1 MNKVRVLIQ
10 ASSRS
15 WAGGTDICMGLVD
28 GEIAV
33 VRTVKR
39 ALSAFPEYEVRLA
52 APEFDR
58 SGALDQIV
66 SDLNDPRLTAFY
78 GYDESPLKRMLAA
91 AEDLNDEDYILRADG
106 IHFCFDTDLSKEMLA
121 LAQSRQLDCVKLPDD
136 FPVHFSS
143 EVFRVGALRKLV
155 TQLQAP
161 EDAKFHV
168 HPKCYFALN
177 RHEFS
182 FEYLLSTP
190 RYSDEYLSEC
200 RRLANAIYEI
210 PRQEVNGKRI
220 ASGDRLGFH
229 YELAL
234 RYLKPNMKVLDI
246 ACADGYGVRMMSE
259 SLAQVH
265 GADLDPES
273 VAFAKAH
280 SPQKNVDFF
289 VEDITAMSF
298 ADNSYDAVTS
308 FETLEHVPE
317 RECLSELKRI
327 IRPGGMLVLS
337 TPQNSLGHIPVNA
350 CHLVE
355 YDLDY
360 LLKLVGEYFHI
371 VKVIGIKAGIIYD
384 NADPYG
390 TNTVLV
396 CINPIR

>member
-1 MNKVRVLIQ
+1 MNKLRVLIQ

-190 RYSDEYLSEC
+190 SYSDEYLSEC

-246 ACADGYGVRMMSE
+246 ACADGYGVRMSPRVWRKCTE
-259 SLAQVH
+259 PIWIRKVLPLPKHTHHKRTWISL
-265 GADLDPES
+265 L
-273 VAFAKAH
+273 KI
-280 SPQKNVDFF
+280 SPPCLLR
-289 VEDITAMSF
+289 ITAMMRSPALKHWNMYLNVSVSVSSSVLF
-298 ADNSYDAVTS
+298 A
-308 FETLEHVPE
+308 
-317 RECLSELKRI
+317 
-327 IRPGGMLVLS
+327 PG
-337 TPQNSLGHIPVNA
+337 A
-350 CHLVE
+350 CW
-355 YDLDY
+355 
-360 LLKLVGEYFHI
+360 
-371 VKVIGIKAGIIYD
+371 
-384 NADPYG
+384 
-390 TNTVLV
+390 
-396 CINPIR
+396 C